1 MKIIRRLALL
11 ISLLTLIT
19 SLTGAQ
25 KKSNIAA
32 DSEPETVVTTFHV
45 KDGKEAEMS
54 ELIQRAWKTYNKL
67 GMVLQQ
73 PNIIAHGTD
82 DAGKL
87 FYIEILSWKNQDTP
101 DNAPPEVK
109 AIWAEMEALCEKR
122 EGHRGIVFNEVQIDS
137 AQPNITRRKTAR
149 K

>member
-25 KKSNIAA
+25 NKSNIAA
-32 DSEPETVVTTFHV
+32 GSEPETVVTTFHV

-101 DNAPPEVK
+101 DNAPAEVK

-122 EGHRGIVFNEVQIDS
+122 EGHRGIVFSEVQIDS
-137 AQPNITRRKTAR
+137 AQPDTTRRKTAR

>member
-1 MKIIRRLALL
+1 MKIVRRLALL
-11 ISLLTLIT
+11 T
-19 SLTGAQ
+19 SLIVVTTLLVGAQ
-25 KKSNIAA
+25 NKSNIAA
-32 DSEPETVVTTFHV
+32 DGEPETVITTFQV

-54 ELIQRAWKTYNKL
+54 KLIQRAWKTYNKL

-87 FYIEILSWKNQDTP
+87 FFIEILSWKSQDTP
-101 DNAPPEVK
+101 DNAPAEVK

-122 EGHRGIVFNEVQIDS
+122 DGHRGIEFHEVHIDS
-137 AQPNITRRKTAR
+137 GASKYTRRKSTR
-149 K
+149 G

>member
-73 PNIIAHGTD
+73 PNIIVHGTD

-137 AQPNITRRKTAR
+137 AQPDTSRRKTAR